1 MFGYQGKFLRVDL
14 SKAET
19 NLEEADTEGLFKFFR
34 GTRTRSKDFFCRS
47 LS

>member
-19 NLEEADTEGLFKFFR
+19 NLEEADTEVYLNFLG
-34 GTRTRSKDFFCRS
+34 GTRY
-47 LS
+47 